1 MAAKYLQFR
10 MVHIKSFIRTSHYRK
25 LSLAVTAFG
34 AKNMSHVYLF
44 EYALV
49 ALVDIF
55 E

>member
-10 MVHIKSFIRTSHYRK
+10 MDHIKSFGRASHYRK

-34 AKNMSHVYLF
+34 AKSMSSVYLF

-49 ALVDIF
+49 ASIDIF